1 MLLMK
6 SDQFSARKICLPKDL
21 PSERQGEHPVLCVAG
36 RSPIDDAAAI
46 MLGQLST
53 SPGIAARVEAA
64 LVLSIANVFQ
74 LETTGVAIV
83 CLIYMD
89 QTAQLT
95 RVTPFDV
102 LAVNCRRLKLFWVA
116 G

>member
-1 MLLMK
+1 VAEDAPYEK
-6 SDQFSARKICLPKDL
+6 LPILSKKDL
-21 PSERQGEHPVLCVAG
+21 PSDWQASIPSFCVA

-53 SPGIAARVEAA
+53 SHGIAARVEAA
-64 LVLSIANVFQ
+64 EVLSIANVFQ